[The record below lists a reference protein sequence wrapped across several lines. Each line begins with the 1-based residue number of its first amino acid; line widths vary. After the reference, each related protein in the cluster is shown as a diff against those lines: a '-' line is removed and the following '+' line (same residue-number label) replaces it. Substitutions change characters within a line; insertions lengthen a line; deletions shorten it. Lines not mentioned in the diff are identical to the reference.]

1 MNLELV
7 GIVDVTSDTFLH
19 HRELGFSELYQTQ
32 GYYQPSQNSICWQL
46 AAATLRFQGLSL

>member
-1 MNLELV
+1 MNLELM
-7 GIVDVTSDTFLH
+7 GLVDVTSDTFLH

-32 GYYQPSQNSICWQL
+32 GCYQPSQNSICWQL